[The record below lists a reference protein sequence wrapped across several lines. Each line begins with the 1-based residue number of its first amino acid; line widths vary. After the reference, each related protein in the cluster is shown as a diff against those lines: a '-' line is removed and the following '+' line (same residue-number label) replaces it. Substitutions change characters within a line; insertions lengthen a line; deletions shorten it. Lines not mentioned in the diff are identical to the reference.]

1 MKLKLL
7 IVTAFTSISLISN
20 TIAQD
25 TEYAWNTFNTSKI
38 INSQSVEMAT
48 PGELT
53 FLIQHRFGRI
63 NEGIYELF
71 GLDQSSVRIAL
82 DYGINDN
89 IMIGV
94 GRSSFNKTY
103 DGYFKARIL
112 RQKSG
117 AENFPVS
124 INWYSGL
131 AAQTTERSTDDKD
144 IQISDRLS
152 YYNQLL
158 FARKFSDNFS
168 LQIMPTHV
176 HFNVVPT
183 PDDDNDVL
191 AIGTAARL
199 RLSHKVSL
207 NAEYF
212 YVLSEATAN
221 TYKNSAS
228 LGLDIL
234 TGGHVFQ
241 LHFTNSGGMTDN
253 YFVAQTTGDAAKGDI
268 QFGFNISRVFNICGK
283 DRD

>member
-1 MKLKLL
+1 MKIKLY
-7 IVTAFTSISLISN
+7 IAAIACVFAFEKSIG
-20 TIAQD
+20 QD
-25 TEYAWNTFNTSKI
+25 TQYAWGTFNTSKI

-63 NEGIYELF
+63 NEGVYELF
-71 GLDQSSVRIAL
+71 GLDQSTVRIAF
-82 DYGINDN
+82 DYGIQDN
-89 IMIGV
+89 LMVGV
-94 GRSSFNKTY
+94 ARSSFNKTY
-103 DGYFKARIL
+103 DGYFKARLI

-117 AENFPVS
+117 SQNFPATIS
-124 INWYSGL
+124 WYSGA
-131 AAQTTERSTDDKD
+131 AAQTIEKSTVDKD
-144 IQISDRLS
+144 IQLADRLS

-158 FARKFSDNFS
+158 IARKFSDNFS
-168 LQIMPTHV
+168 LQLMPTHV
-176 HFNVVPT
+176 HINVVPT
-183 PDDDNDVL
+183 PNDDNDIL
-191 AIGTAARL
+191 ALGAAARF

-212 YVLSEATAN
+212 YLLSEATAD
-221 TYKNSAS
+221 TYKNSVS
-228 LGLDIL
+228 LGLDIQ

-283 DRD
+283 ARD